1 MDLPDDRQNTRGKW
15 RIEKGKLIRSWR
27 FTGESADTTSV
38 DEISDLNQKIL
49 KFRMISEEGPGKPEG
64 IVLPTEFFTSTRV
77 KEKK

>member
-49 KFRMISEEGPGKPEG
+49 KFRMIPRKDPENRKASYCR
-64 IVLPTEFFTSTRV
+64 LNSSRQRA
-77 KEKK
+77 